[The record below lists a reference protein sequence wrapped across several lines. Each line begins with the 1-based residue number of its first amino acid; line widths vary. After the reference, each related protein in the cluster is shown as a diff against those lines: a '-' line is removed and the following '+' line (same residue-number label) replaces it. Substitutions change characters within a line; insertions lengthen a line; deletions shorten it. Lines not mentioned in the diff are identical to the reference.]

1 MAALRYGILPLNKI
15 LVRSRHHDPMA
26 RLREALIEFH
36 QVGAYVKV
44 SAVDPDTLTEV
55 SIVGDPAAGQ
65 AALER
70 AALRKLEYVL
80 DRAKAEAARSPVTN
94 TRTGA

>member
-1 MAALRYGILPLNKI
+1 MA
-15 LVRSRHHDPMA
+15 V
-26 RLREALIEFH
+26 LREALIEFH

-80 DRAKAEAARSPVTN
+80 ARDPAKPGAAQKSGKRDFS
-94 TRTGA
+94 A

>member
-1 MAALRYGILPLNKI
+1 
-15 LVRSRHHDPMA
+15 MA
-26 RLREALIEFH
+26 RLREVLIEFH

-65 AALER
+65 AALEQ

-80 DRAKAEAARSPVTN
+80 ARDSANSKTAPRPGKADFSA
-94 TRTGA
+94 